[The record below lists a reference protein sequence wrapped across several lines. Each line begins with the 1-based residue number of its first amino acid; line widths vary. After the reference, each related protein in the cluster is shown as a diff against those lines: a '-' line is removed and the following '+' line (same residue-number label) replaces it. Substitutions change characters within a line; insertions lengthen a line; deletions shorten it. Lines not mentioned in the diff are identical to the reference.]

1 MATLTLSDEELLRR
15 LQAHPEL
22 RNRMESLLLV
32 VENAA
37 GDLKEADAA
46 EMRVIEEI
54 RRMGQEALTAWAT
67 RQVEKSSDE
76 LSQRRGVWR
85 EGKKTELA
93 HNVWRHRSSRAA
105 ISPGQAAAAPFRA
118 QRQGQASRLLAAVTK
133 GSD

>member
-1 MATLTLSDEELLRR
+1 MATMATKTLSDEELLRR
-15 LQAHPEL
+15 LQAHPQL

-67 RQVEKSSDE
+67 QQVEKSSDE

-85 EGKKTELA
+85 EGKKNCAGTQRLA
-93 HNVWRHRSSRAA
+93 RS
-105 ISPGQAAAAPFRA
+105 
-118 QRQGQASRLLAAVTK
+118 K
-133 GSD
+133 